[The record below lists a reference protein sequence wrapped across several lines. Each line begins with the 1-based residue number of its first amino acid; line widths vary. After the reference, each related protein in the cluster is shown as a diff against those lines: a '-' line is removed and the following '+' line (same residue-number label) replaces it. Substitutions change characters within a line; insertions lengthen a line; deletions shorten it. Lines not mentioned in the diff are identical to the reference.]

1 MYVGCFWVVR
11 EGHYHGGCIIKK
23 WLGLLS
29 IRLTLVLLN
38 NICTAEE
45 IQRNDEHYL
54 HRSLETSIRDSKPVA
69 IQLHMLEVFTSDKSY
84 YNPTDPARSRKDA
97 AMVTVY
103 LVRNGN
109 YNPQHFLTDCVPPVR
124 WGLLSQDL
132 FSYSSLLLLSWVQ
145 LYRGQIALSN
155 GGISVNKTYCAIH
168 RIEIYPVVGIIHAS
182 TNQGLKGI
190 IYLSWVG
197 YYLKITS
204 MLTFWNSPFFA
215 CAAHV

>member
-1 MYVGCFWVVR
+1 MDVGCFWVVR
-11 EGHYHGGCIIKK
+11 EGLYHGGCIIKK

-84 YNPTDPARSRKDA
+84 YNPNDPARGRKDA

-132 FSYSSLLLLSWVQ
+132 FSYSSLPLLSWVQ
-145 LYRGQIALSN
+145 LYKGQIALSN
-155 GGISVNKTYCAIH
+155 G
-168 RIEIYPVVGIIHAS
+168 
-182 TNQGLKGI
+182 
-190 IYLSWVG
+190 
-197 YYLKITS
+197 
-204 MLTFWNSPFFA
+204 
-215 CAAHV
+215 